1 MNVPCLLFSIQ
12 CESGGTATP
21 VAAQV
26 TLHAVWKAICSAW
39 LAVGGVEI
47 SPRFIPFPW
56 HRM

>member
-1 MNVPCLLFSIQ
+1 MNVPCLLFSHSMRAGWQ
-12 CESGGTATP
+12 ATP

-47 SPRFIPFPW
+47 SLRFIPFPW